1 MAIRIEVPLTRGA
14 VALVDE
20 CDFERV
26 TAHRWYLTSSGYA
39 ARSIWNCGDRRIEYM
54 HRAIMEA
61 PPGIEVDHINHDRV
75 DNRRSNLRCVDH
87 STNAKNVS
95 SHRDGTSHY
104 RCVSFDKKRGL
115 WVVFARIDGKQ
126 RYFGSFEHEEDAAYR
141 ASIVI
146 DAFFNGGRERAKELA
161 CLPR

>member
-1 MAIRIEVPLTRGA
+1 MATRFAVPLTKGA

-39 ARSIWNCGDRRIEYM
+39 ARSIWNGGNRRIEYM

-61 PPGIEVDHINHDRV
+61 PSDVEVDHINHDRV

-87 STNAKNVS
+87 ATNARNIS
-95 SHRDGTSHY
+95 PHRDGMSRF

-115 WVVFARIDGKQ
+115 WVVYARVDGKQ

-141 ASIVI
+141 AGVVI
-146 DAFFNGGRERAKELA
+146 DAFFNDGRGRAKELA
-161 CLPR
+161 CLFK